1 MVDFNDYA
9 DQLQQE
15 VVAEIAES
23 YFGDRKNLDDMMADF
38 KTMADEL
45 NAFVPRL
52 TRAATRL
59 HHLLLDR
66 ASAADFYIALE
77 VDPQCVPFTDEP
89 PAPFFSRLPFAF
101 TGAGR
106 YEKCV
111 RRSYGLFQKIVSEY
125 LYGRSYAH
133 DEDTGRKRQT
143 TGYIGLREFARVID
157 GEVSRVNRN
166 RAPTGTLR
174 YVKGMDPVQAEREK
188 ILGDVTYVDGGGLD
202 QSLRF
207 VPVGF
212 EQLGFPEMQDLPPLS
227 AVKDEVKAFGKTLYR
242 ARKGEARQAM
252 KELVI

>member
-1 MVDFNDYA
+1 
-9 DQLQQE
+9 
-15 VVAEIAES
+15 
-23 YFGDRKNLDDMMADF
+23 MAD
-38 KTMADEL
+38 DL

-66 ASAADFYIALE
+66 KSAADFYIALE

-89 PAPFFSRLPFAF
+89 YAPFFSRLPFAF

-111 RRSYGLFQKIVSEY
+111 RRSYGLFQKIANEY

-133 DEDTGRKRQT
+133 DEDKGRKRQT
-143 TGYIGLREFARVID
+143 AGYIGLREFAGVIEA
-157 GEVSRVNRN
+157 EVSRVNRN

-188 ILGDVTYVDGGGLD
+188 IMGDVSYVDGGSLD

-207 VPVGF
+207 ASIGF
-212 EQLGFPEMQDLPPLS
+212 DELGLPEMQDLPPLS
-227 AVKDEVKAFGKTLYR
+227 AVKDEIKSFGKALYR
-242 ARKGEARQAM
+242 TRRKEARQAM
-252 KELVI
+252 KELVV